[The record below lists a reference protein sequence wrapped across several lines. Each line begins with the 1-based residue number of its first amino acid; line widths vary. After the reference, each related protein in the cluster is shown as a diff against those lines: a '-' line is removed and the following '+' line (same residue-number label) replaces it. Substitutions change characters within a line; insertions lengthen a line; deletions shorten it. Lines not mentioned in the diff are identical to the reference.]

1 MKAGP
6 ALFIG
11 SSVEGLNIAY
21 AIQENLDFDCEPM
34 VWPQGV
40 FNPSSSALVD
50 LYAFS
55 RKAEFAVFVFT
66 PDDIVH
72 LRGAPHP
79 VARDNVIFELGLFIG
94 ALGPRRCFF
103 VVPRG
108 SSLHVPSD
116 LLGVEPLTYL
126 AQRSDGN
133 LRAALGPACNRI
145 RQAIRSEPA
154 AIAVAAADPAPLES
168 PEVLAKRYVEFWE
181 GVGFANARERLRQGI
196 GFNVVED
203 ETGEDTNA
211 LLHVFNFLNSVADGV
226 LAGQIDEAVAR
237 HAFADAMAGVWK
249 RARGYLVPPGAD
261 RSEAWDPLPP
271 IGQLVAKW
279 STP

>member
-116 LLGVEPLTYL
+116 LLGVEPLT
-126 AQRSDGN
+126 SS
-133 LRAALGPACNRI
+133 AAVGW
-145 RQAIRSEPA
+145 EPA
-154 AIAVAAADPAPLES
+154 GGAGASLQSYP
-168 PEVLAKRYVEFWE
+168 
-181 GVGFANARERLRQGI
+181 
-196 GFNVVED
+196 
-203 ETGEDTNA
+203 TG
-211 LLHVFNFLNSVADGV
+211 NS
-226 LAGQIDEAVAR
+226 E
-237 HAFADAMAGVWK
+237 
-249 RARGYLVPPGAD
+249 
-261 RSEAWDPLPP
+261 
-271 IGQLVAKW
+271 
-279 STP
+279 